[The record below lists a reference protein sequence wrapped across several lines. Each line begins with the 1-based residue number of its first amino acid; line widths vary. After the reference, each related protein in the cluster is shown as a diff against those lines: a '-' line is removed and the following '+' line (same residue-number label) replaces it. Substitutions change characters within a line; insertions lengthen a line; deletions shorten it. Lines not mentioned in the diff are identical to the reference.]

1 MIKKIEEAKINKFNK
16 EKEEKTQKENILK
29 NTEKEKEQEKVS
41 FLKIFFERKG
51 ATADFSDSNETPKRT
66 RRRVKKIERS
76 RTPKDQRT
84 IEHYFQGEKREKDVE
99 SPISAK
105 RKWNFTEKENK
116 KIKNTKK
123 KINWEGSTHYL

>member
-1 MIKKIEEAKINKFNK
+1 MKLSTRVIPFSAD
-16 EKEEKTQKENILK
+16 KENILK
-29 NTEKEKEQEKVS
+29 STEKEKEQEKVS

-105 RKWNFTEKENK
+105 RKWNFTEKEN
-116 KIKNTKK
+116 IKLKTPKRK
-123 KINWEGSTHYL
+123 